1 MYKGIFMAL
10 VVLAGAGCSSTE
22 PVTKTYLLPDQNSEL
37 TMVFANKHQ
46 PVVIVRPVEVAEHL
60 AGTGLVYQT
69 SETEVVQAQQNLWA
83 ESLSRQLTRIV
94 TEDLRQKQSRY
105 WFDELTPAIS
115 SNSLPKLQVKFTQ
128 FNGHYSGLARL
139 SGQWLLIDKQGEA
152 LARQPFSIQVP
163 LEQDGYDAQVKAL
176 AEGVA
181 RLTNQI
187 SQSINGLTL

>member
-1 MYKGIFMAL
+1 MLKGSLMAL
-10 VVLAGAGCSSTE
+10 ILLAVAGCSSTE
-22 PVTKTYLLPDQNSEL
+22 PVTKTYLLPDQSSDL
-37 TMVFANKHQ
+37 TMAFANKHQ

-83 ESLSRQLTRIV
+83 ESLSRQLTRMI
-94 TEDLRQKQSRY
+94 THDLRQKQSRY
-105 WFDELTPAIS
+105 WFDELTPVVN
-115 SNSLPKLQVKFTQ
+115 SNALPKLQVKFTQ

-139 SGQWLLIDKQGEA
+139 SGQWLLIGEQGEA
-152 LARQPFSIQVP
+152 LARQPFFIQVP

-187 SQSINGLTL
+187 SQSMGGLTL

>member
-37 TMVFANKHQ
+37 TMAFANKHQ

-105 WFDELTPAIS
+105 WFDELTPAINS
-115 SNSLPKLQVKFTQ
+115 SALPKLQVKFTQ
-128 FNGHYSGLARL
+128 FNGHYTGLAQL
-139 SGQWLLIDKQGEA
+139 SGQWLLIDEQGEA

>member
-1 MYKGIFMAL
+1 MAL
-10 VVLAGAGCSSTE
+10 VLLIGAGCSSTE
-22 PVTKTYLLPDQNSEL
+22 PVTKTYLLPEQNNEL
-37 TMVFANKHQ
+37 TMAFANKHQ

-69 SETEVVQAQQNLWA
+69 SATEVVQAQQNLWA
-83 ESLSRQLTRIV
+83 ESLSRQLTRII

-105 WFDELTPAIS
+105 WFDELTPAVNS
-115 SNSLPKLQVKFTQ
+115 STLPKLQVKFTQ
-128 FNGHYSGLARL
+128 FNGHYTGLAKL

-187 SQSINGLTL
+187 SQSINGLTW

>member
-1 MYKGIFMAL
+1 MFRGVLLAL
-10 VVLAGAGCSSTE
+10 TVLLGAGCSSTE
-22 PVTKTYLLPDQNSEL
+22 PVTKTYLLPDQSSDL
-37 TMVFANKHQ
+37 TMAFANKHQ

-60 AGTGLVYQT
+60 SGTGLVYQT

-83 ESLSRQLTRIV
+83 ESLSRQLTRII
-94 TEDLRQKQSRY
+94 TQELREKQSRY
-105 WFDELTPAIS
+105 WFDELTPVVN

-139 SGQWLLIDKQGEA
+139 SGQWLLIDEQGNA
-152 LARQPFSIQVP
+152 LARQPFFIQVP
-163 LEQDGYDAQVKAL
+163 LEQDGYDAQVRAL

-187 SQSINGLTL
+187 SQSINTITL

>member
-1 MYKGIFMAL
+1 MYKAIILAFTL
-10 VVLAGAGCSSTE
+10 LAGAGCSSTE
-22 PVTKTYLLPDQNSEL
+22 PVTKTYLLPDNSSDL
-37 TMVFANKHQ
+37 TMAFANKHQ

-83 ESLSRQLTRIV
+83 ESLSRQLTRII
-94 TEDLRQKQSRY
+94 TQDLRQKQSRY
-105 WFDELTPAIS
+105 WFDELTPVVSS
-115 SNSLPKLQVKFTQ
+115 SNLPKLQVKFTQ
-128 FNGHYSGLARL
+128 FNGHYSGGARM
-139 SGQWLLIDKQGEA
+139 SGQWLLVDKQGEA
-152 LARQPFSIQVP
+152 LARQPFFIQVP

-187 SQSINGLTL
+187 SQSINSLAM